1 MNAQLTEPGVRAYFI
16 TSLTDCKEMK
26 MKYYTTLLNSGLFV
40 LFCVLLGG
48 ILWYKYKGKLTP
60 KQKKSK
66 LEADRIYI
74 LNRLK
79 LVDQKRQLDN
89 NVLITGLPF

>member
-1 MNAQLTEPGVRAYFI
+1 MQAQLTEPGVRAYFVN
-16 TSLTDCKEMK
+16 SLNDCKEIK
-26 MKYYTTLLNSGLFV
+26 MKHYTRLLNAGLFL
-40 LFCVLLGG
+40 LFCALLGG
-48 ILWYKYKGKLTP
+48 ILLYKYKGKMTP

-89 NVLITGLPF
+89 NMLITGMPF

>member
-1 MNAQLTEPGVRAYFI
+1 
-16 TSLTDCKEMK
+16 
-26 MKYYTTLLNSGLFV
+26 
-40 LFCVLLGG
+40 LGG
-48 ILWYKYKGKLTP
+48 ILLDKYKGKMTP

-89 NVLITGLPF
+89 NMLITGMPF

>member
-26 MKYYTTLLNSGLFV
+26 TKYYTRVVNFGLFV
-40 LFCVLLGG
+40 FFCLLLGG
-48 ILWYKYKGKLTP
+48 ILLYKYKGKMTP
-60 KQKKSK
+60 KQKKNK

-89 NVLITGLPF
+89 NMLITGMPF